1 MENAKKF
8 FGQFENLKG
17 ASFIAINKYFA
28 KTTGE
33 VANHVVNVNISVQNA
48 KETDFNRLKNCNDN
62 DVQAISKA
70 SGIDAETVK
79 LALSEMLVS
88 AEKNL
93 SANIEDR
100 TNQSKGQTDAYINL
114 TPAIR
119 LHKETLEIHVFG
131 QSISKVVLVKG
142 EYKTVNSS
150 AKTLAKQ
157 AITKHLDLRA
167 GKFRDFICG
176 RIDTV
181 KVNGETIEL

>member
-1 MENAKKF
+1 MKNAKKF
-8 FGQFENLKG
+8 FGSFENLKS
-17 ASFIAINKYFA
+17 ASLISINNYEA
-28 KTTGE
+28 KTSGE
-33 VANHVVNVNISVQNA
+33 IANHVVNVNISVHNA
-48 KETDFNRLKNCNDN
+48 KETDLNRLKNCNDA

-70 SGIDAETVK
+70 SGIEVETVK
-79 LALSEMLVS
+79 LALSEMLAS

-93 SANIEDR
+93 SANLEDR
-100 TNQSKGQTDAYINL
+100 TNQSKGQSDAYINL

-131 QSISKVVLVKG
+131 QAISKVILKKG

-181 KVNGETIEL
+181 KVKGETIEL

>member
-1 MENAKKF
+1 MENSKKF

-17 ASFIAINKYFA
+17 ASFIAINNYLA
-28 KTTGE
+28 KGSGE
-33 VANHVVNVNISVQNA
+33 LANHVVNVNISVQNA
-48 KETDFNRLKNCNDN
+48 KEGDLNRLKACTDE
-62 DVQAISKA
+62 DLRMIEKS
-70 SGIDAETVK
+70 SGIDIDTLK
-79 LALSEMLVS
+79 ISLSEMLVS

-100 TNQSKGQTDAYINL
+100 TNQSKGQTEAYIHL

-119 LHKETLEIHVFG
+119 LHKETLEIHIFG
-131 QSISKVVLVKG
+131 QKISKVVLVKG

-150 AKTLAKQ
+150 PKTLGKK

-167 GKFRDFICG
+167 GKYQSFICG

-181 KVNGETIEL
+181 KVSGETIEL